1 MLLKA
6 FLKII
11 FKLNRLVEVKSS
23 KSTEKPG
30 HYSIV
35 TRIKT
40 YLNCFSFDLICLGK
54 LVILEQCIKETALWM
69 D

>member
-11 FKLNRLVEVKSS
+11 FELNRLVEVKSQN

-30 HYSIV
+30 HYSIY

-40 YLNCFSFDLICLGK
+40 YL
-54 LVILEQCIKETALWM
+54 
-69 D
+69 